1 MKTNYVDIKESIYKY
16 QRSKNGLVARIYSN
30 QINNSKSS
38 KRGRPRYSLDTL
50 RKWVFAQDNFELLY
64 NNWVESGYKK
74 EKTLSVDR
82 INPLYGY
89 TLSNL
94 QLMTWRENLD
104 KGRKEMTITQ
114 GRPVAQY
121 NKMGELLGV
130 YLSIIDAGKK
140 TNVDYRFIGNCLRR
154 GKNKIGKTKTAG
166 GFIWK
171 YHKLSKSQLIDI
183 WNKANKK

>member
-16 QRSKNGLVARIYSN
+16 QRSKNGLVARIYGN
-30 QINNSKSS
+30 QINNSKSN
-38 KRGRPRYSLDTL
+38 KRGRPRYSLNTL
-50 RKWVFAQDNFELLY
+50 RNWVFAQDNFELLY
-64 NNWVESGYKK
+64 SNWVESGYKK

-82 INPLYGY
+82 INPLHGY
-89 TLSNL
+89 ILSNL

-104 KGRKEMTITQ
+104 KGRKEMTLTQ

-130 YLSIIDAGKK
+130 YLSIIDAGKS
-140 TNVDYRFIGNCLRR
+140 TNVDYRFIGNCLTR
-154 GKNKIGKTKTAG
+154 GKNKTGKIKTAG

-171 YHKLSKSQLIDI
+171 YHKLSKSQLTDI
-183 WNKANKK
+183 WEKANGK